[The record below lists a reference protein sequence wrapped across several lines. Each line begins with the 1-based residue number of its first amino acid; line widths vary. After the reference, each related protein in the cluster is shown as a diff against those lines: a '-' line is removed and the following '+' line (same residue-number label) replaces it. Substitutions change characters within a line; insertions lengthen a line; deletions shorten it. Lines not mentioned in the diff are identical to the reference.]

1 MLSRRGYHQFL
12 DKDTD
17 IKRLANKINSY
28 FVGLT
33 EHFPPLCQGV
43 PPLSVP
49 DELLI
54 SEYEAYKS
62 LSSLQTSKAVGP
74 DNIPNRILKDFVL
87 EIAPLVCDIYNQSLR
102 EGYIPALLKS
112 SIVTPIPKVSP
123 PALIEQDLRP
133 ISLTCTLA
141 KVMEGFTCSRL
152 LPQLEGKID
161 PCQFSR
167 KGHSTT
173 DALIYM
179 LQAIYEAV
187 DSGEASARIFFADFS
202 KGFDLID
209 HSILM
214 QELADLEVHPVLL
227 S

>member
-1 MLSRRGYHQFL
+1 MNKLAGQAAKQEWYHQFL

-33 EHFPPLCQGV
+33 DYFPPLCQGV

-49 DELLI
+49 DES

-62 LSSLQTSKAVGP
+62 LSSLQKSKAVGP
-74 DNIPNRILKDFVL
+74 DNIPNRILKDFAL
-87 EIAPLVCDIYNQSLR
+87 ELAPLVCDIYNQSLR

-141 KVMEGFTCSRL
+141 KVMEGFTCPSWKVKLTLVSSLARGIL
-152 LPQLEGKID
+152 RQMPLYIY
-161 PCQFSR
+161 
-167 KGHSTT
+167 
-173 DALIYM
+173 ALSH
-179 LQAIYEAV
+179 LRG
-187 DSGEASARIFFADFS
+187 S
-202 KGFDLID
+202 
-209 HSILM
+209 
-214 QELADLEVHPVLL
+214 
-227 S
+227 